1 MLAYI
6 FEKERERD
14 RNIVIKINFFFKFF
28 LHEYIR
34 SNINL

>member
-14 RNIVIKINFFFKFF
+14 RNIVIKINFFFSNFF
-28 LHEYIR
+28 YM
-34 SNINL
+34 NI